1 MAKRQ
6 TQVAAAVSE
15 AVNGK
20 KPSKVVQ
27 VLSVAERV
35 TQTLDGF
42 AEFQSAQ
49 GTLDNAKAAWDAAR
63 KGCRAN
69 IKAAFDQYESGKE
82 WGDYL
87 RDLRAGLVDRGIV
100 ANAKKARELVDNQL
114 IALKLTGYTERAGQ
128 GGARDGAGRPEQE
141 DAKQTQGVLSEKE
154 ATARLVAALAWVSAM
169 QAKHAGDGDLLE
181 DFADGARI
189 LNGDKRK

>member
-20 KPSKVVQ
+20 KPGKVVQ

-42 AEFQSAQ
+42 AEYQSAQ

-69 IKAAFDQYESGKE
+69 IRAAFDQYESGKE

-87 RDLRAGLVDRGIV
+87 RDLRAGLVERGIV
-100 ANAKKARELVDNQL
+100 ANAKAARTLVDNQL
-114 IALKLTGYTERAGQ
+114 IALKLTGNTERAGA
-128 GGARDGAGRPEQE
+128 GGAREGAGRPETE
-141 DAKQTQGVLSEKE
+141 ATGTSETLSEKVV
-154 ATARLVAALAWVSAM
+154 ASRLVAVLAYVAEAQALFMGEADVLEVLGTI
-169 QAKHAGDGDLLE
+169 AKLA
-181 DFADGARI
+181 
-189 LNGDKRK
+189 NGVK